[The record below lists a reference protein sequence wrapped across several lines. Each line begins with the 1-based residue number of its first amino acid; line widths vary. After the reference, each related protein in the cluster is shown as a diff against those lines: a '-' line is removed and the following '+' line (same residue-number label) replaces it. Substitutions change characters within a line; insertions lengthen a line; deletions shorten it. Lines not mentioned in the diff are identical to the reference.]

1 MPNHIS
7 SFFNHDSTQSYLLEV
22 LGETEELL
30 GEALRTLDSN
40 SKCQII
46 PAADLGF
53 PHDVI
58 RIAGGFATGCFVE
71 WQCSEPFIPVDTTV
85 NIDTSSVY
93 KLETNIIDSITP
105 ETFQNLV
112 DKLEQ
117 SSYINNFQKGNHF
130 ISFGIAVETDEPYL
144 IIHSNE
150 KEFKYQFNGLMPV
163 DGNWFMDDVITHRK
177 GSRYIRYLTGKKA
190 QLFGEI
196 AKSLEEYNIMR
207 HRFIANF
214 VSDFCGIDYASDSH
228 HYFMPTRSSVA
239 LGCFVAEPGD
249 ILPIFSAPGRD
260 IHLYQV
266 EGGGENSIQLING
279 GHSKL
284 IVPHGWGKRAK
295 SKPRIEWQD
304 KNLIVNDLVY
314 PIKPLESLGKHPDL
328 MLREYSTNLDDP
340 NNYFSQI
347 SQYCPGK
354 IILTIEQK
362 VSFCRQGFLKSSKD
376 SGDV

>member
-1 MPNHIS
+1 MFKDIS
-7 SFFNHDSTQSYLLEV
+7 SFFNHDLTQTYLLDI
-22 LGETEELL
+22 LSETEELL
-30 GEALRTLDSN
+30 SEVLQTLDSN
-40 SKCQII
+40 SKCQIM

-71 WQCSEPFIPVDTTV
+71 WQCSEPFVPVDTTV

-93 KLETNIIDSITP
+93 KLEKNIIESITA

-130 ISFGIAVETDEPYL
+130 ISFGIAVETEEPYL

-163 DGNWFMDDVITHRK
+163 DGNWFMDDVITYRR
-177 GSRYIRYLTGKKA
+177 GDRYIRYLTGKKA
-190 QLFGEI
+190 KLFYEI
-196 AKSLEEYNIMR
+196 AKSLEEYNIIR

-214 VSDFCGIDYASDSH
+214 ISDFCGIESESDTH
-228 HYFMPTRSSVA
+228 HYFMPTNSSVA
-239 LGCFVAEPGD
+239 VGCFVAEPGD
-249 ILPIFSAPGRD
+249 ILPIFSAPGKN

-266 EGGGENSIQLING
+266 EAGGENTLQLLNG
-279 GHSKL
+279 GSSKL
-284 IVPHGWGKRAK
+284 LVPHGWGKRAK
-295 SKPRIEWQD
+295 SSPRIEWQD
-304 KNLIVNDLVY
+304 KNLVVNGITF
-314 PIKPLESLGKHPDL
+314 PIEPRESLGKHPDL
-328 MLREYSTNLDDP
+328 IIREYSTNSDDP
-340 NNYFSQI
+340 DNYFSQI

-354 IILTIEQK
+354 VILTIEQK
-362 VSFCRQGFLKSSKD
+362 VSFCRQGFLKS
-376 SGDV
+376 